1 MCSKLSPMRAH
12 PAHSAHP
19 AHTMSLLDNTGG
31 YITDIVCYELFEQK
45 MK

>member
-1 MCSKLSPMRAH
+1 MCSKLSPMR
-12 PAHSAHP
+12 AHP